1 MSSWSDRR
9 YSAWLLAHEE
19 SLRKRSDLGLRRVVV
34 AGVLVGLAEGLFPWT
49 DYTPAI
55 PAGIHIAAAALLLPA
70 LYMLFQADL
79 RKKQQAFTL
88 AMADRGRRLL
98 FLDPYLEPEEFA
110 LSERLHGAHLLPL
123 ARQIDTAL
131 KSGASVSL
139 HKRVDYYF
147 RALPSPAHEAD
158 RMGFLS
164 LLHPANFAL
173 WGFAAALCFLTLPGV
188 APSIGG
194 NNGFSLLGL
203 LLPVYLLGARWNSR
217 LAFEEALYSWLRLG

>member
-1 MSSWSDRR
+1 MSWSERR

-19 SLRKRSDLGLRRVVV
+19 SLRKRTDLGQRRVIL
-34 AGVLVGLAEGLFPWT
+34 AGALIGIAEGLFPWA
-49 DYTPAI
+49 DYTPKI

-79 RKKQQAFTL
+79 RKKLQAFTL

-110 LSERLHGAHLLPL
+110 LAERLHGAHLLPL

-131 KSGASVSL
+131 KAGSSSSL
-139 HKRVDYYF
+139 HRRVDSYF

-173 WGFAAALCFLTLPGV
+173 WGLAVAICVLTLPGV
-188 APSIGG
+188 APDIGG
-194 NNGFSLLGL
+194 SDGFSLLGL
-203 LLPVYLLGARWNSR
+203 LLPVYLLGARWNTR
-217 LAFEEALYSWLRLG
+217 LAFEESLYSWLRLG